1 MHSRLAL
8 SFLAF
13 AALSVLCAQS
23 QPVIKKVPLSSTPA
37 HSGQEMFSTYCAA
50 CHGKDGRG
58 KGPAAP
64 ALKTMPT
71 DLTTLT
77 AHNNGKFP
85 EPEIYHAIA
94 GDGMTPAHGSVEMPV
109 WGDLFKSLNPGTHDF
124 VQLRIVNLTT
134 YIKSIQRN

>member
-1 MHSRLAL
+1 
-8 SFLAF
+8 
-13 AALSVLCAQS
+13 
-23 QPVIKKVPLSSTPA
+23 
-37 HSGQEMFSTYCAA
+37 SGQEMFSTYCAA

-85 EPEIYHAIA
+85 EPEIYHAIS

-109 WGDLFKSLNPGTHDF
+109 WGDLFKSLNPGIPFRAPAPSWPASCAHS
-124 VQLRIVNLTT
+124 RTT
-134 YIKSIQRN
+134 TPCAVRCCRTRDAERFPFRPRRPARLPWRPPHR